1 MNLPNRLTLLRVILI
16 PIFVFAFLFD
26 PSVTQSGKDW
36 ICFVIYVVAGLTDWL
51 DGYIARKNDLVTDFG
66 KLMDPLAD
74 KLLNAAALI
83 CFTAIGILNPVVTIV
98 IISREFLV
106 TGIRMIAAAKGK
118 VIAADIWG
126 KLKTISQDIT
136 IGVILFNRAA
146 TETTLLS
153 IISEAGV
160 LIMTVLTV
168 ISAVNYCYKNRALF
182 SGTK

>member
-16 PIFVFAFLFD
+16 PVFVFAFLFD
-26 PSVTQSGKDW
+26 PSVTQSLKDW
-36 ICFVIYVVAGLTDWL
+36 LCFLIYVAAGITDWL
-51 DGYIARKNDLVTDFG
+51 DGYIARKDNLVTDFG

-83 CFTAIGILNPVVTIV
+83 CFTSIGILSPVVAII

-106 TGIRMIAAAKGK
+106 TGLRMIAASKGE
-118 VIAADIWG
+118 VIAADIFG
-126 KLKTISQDIT
+126 KLKTIAQDIT

-153 IISEAGV
+153 IISKVGV
-160 LIMTVLTV
+160 LIMTALTV
-168 ISAVNYCYKNRALF
+168 ISAVNYCYRNRGLF
-182 SGTK
+182 SKMK